1 MNRPPKGDEFRRGN
15 AAFMMFQPSAAD
27 VPNMTIRIRSGTF
40 WVNGQTLV
48 EYAGGMSPTIT
59 APKNGAKWVVVV
71 INKLGTALIVDGI
84 ARANNPEVPELTKNL
99 LPVAMVYVKAS
110 TKAISNDMIYDVR
123 PTLAVGGYPFQH
135 NQLQKREEANSHGMQ
150 AITGLVD
157 ALENKLSVDEATEL
171 LAQKADAIGTTASTF
186 TLNRDETGTPVEY
199 CGLRVVRGDLPAV
212 GIRFNEDK
220 DVWEFTND
228 GTNWREMT
236 STEARV
242 PLANTFTTGAV
253 RLNTEPVDESM
264 PIAVAAND
272 PLYLSIANKVNRDE
286 IGGLVTE
293 AELANDLANKADLD
307 AVYTRYDAETMF
319 VTRAE
324 YQDLSNGF
332 TKAQINEMLMLKANK
347 TEVDAALANVYTKAE
362 IDSLLG
368 GGAGTGTGTGTGSG
382 SGEGS
387 CGHGHACMLLTNY
400 YTKLESDLIL
410 QNKMETV
417 YTKAETDAL
426 LGNKAETTTVTTL
439 MAGKANLADVY
450 TKAEID
456 AKLAGGAGAGTGT
469 GTVPSDVYSKGE
481 VDSLLAGKA
490 AAVHSHVAT
499 DVVQDVNHRMVT
511 DVQIAAWDGKQDA
524 LGFVPVN
531 SGLLGV
537 GGGVAT
543 LDANG
548 KVPLSQLPAAVLG
561 GGGAVVQ
568 TGATVV
574 ASFDK
579 LAEIESPYSG
589 QKAFV
594 IDASG
599 DDTVDAG
606 WAEYIYDST
615 TSTWVKTG
623 ERESLDLILDW
634 SNVMNK
640 PTNLMTTDG
649 ADYDALAKKADVY
662 TKVEV
667 DGLLDGKSDTTH
679 VHDDRYLTADQV
691 NALLRSKMD
700 ANAIDTSLLH
710 DAKQVGTHEVDETNI
725 GDGRVL
731 AYSSATGKLVYADA
745 TTGSADDSFKVGTKT
760 VDEANIGDGK
770 VLTYSTSAGKLVYAT
785 PDVGRVGTLTV
796 DEGALGDNKVLAYSV
811 TSGKL
816 VYKNLPSLGTH
827 EVDET
832 NIADG
837 RVLAYSATS
846 GKLEYVDKPTGSGDG
861 SVVFEPASSVN
872 GECLICAS
880 SDDVAYVKNGT
891 SLAFTPGDGVEI
903 KWVRVRLTEAEMSST
918 TQVSIDMNTTSTVTY
933 DMMRVPVVTVV
944 SDDDGNRA
952 LVKNAAIN
960 YNTNAHTVALTGLAR
975 RGYLIRVDY

>member
-40 WVNGQTLV
+40 WVNGQILV

-59 APKNGAKWVVVV
+59 APKSGAKWVVVV
-71 INKLGTALIVDGI
+71 INKLGTALIVDGV

-157 ALENKLSVDEATEL
+157 ALESKLSVDEATEL

-186 TLNRDETGTPVEY
+186 TLNRDETGVPVEY

-220 DVWEFTND
+220 DAWEFTND
-228 GTNWREMT
+228 GTNWREIT

-253 RLNTEPVDESM
+253 RLNTEPVDEAM
-264 PIAVAAND
+264 PIAVGAND

-286 IGGLVTE
+286 IGGLITE

-307 AVYTRYDAETMF
+307 SVYTRYDAETMF
-319 VTRAE
+319 ITRAE
-324 YQDLSNGF
+324 YQDAINGF
-332 TKAQINEMLMLKANK
+332 SKAQINEMLALKANK
-347 TEVDAALANVYTKAE
+347 IEVDAALANVYTKTE
-362 IDSLLG
+362 IDTLLSG
-368 GGAGTGTGTGTGSG
+368 GSIGSGSGSGSG
-382 SGEGS
+382 SGES
-387 CGHGHACMLLTNY
+387 CGNGHTCMMLTNY
-400 YTKLESDLIL
+400 YTKLETDLIM

-417 YTKAETDAL
+417 YTKNEADAL
-426 LGNKAETTTVTTL
+426 LGNKVETTTMTTL
-439 MAGKANLADVY
+439 MAGKANVADVY
-450 TKAEID
+450 SKAEVD
-456 AKLAGGAGAGTGT
+456 AMIANGGGSGAGTGT
-469 GTVPSDVYSKGE
+469 VNGYTKGE

-499 DVVQDVNHRMVT
+499 DVVQDTTHRMVT
-511 DVQIAAWDGKQDA
+511 DAQVAAWDGKQDA

-531 SGLLGV
+531 SGLLGIS
-537 GGGVAT
+537 GGVAT
-543 LDANG
+543 LDSNG
-548 KVPLSQLPAAVLG
+548 KVPLSQLPASVLG

-599 DDTVDAG
+599 DDTVDNG
-606 WAEYIYDST
+606 WAEYIYDAT

-640 PTNLMTTDG
+640 PTNLLTTES
-649 ADYDALAKKADVY
+649 AELDAFAKTADVY
-662 TKVEV
+662 TKTEV
-667 DGLLDGKSDTTH
+667 DSLLEGKSDTAH
-679 VHDDRYLTADQV
+679 AHDDRYLTADQV
-691 NALLRSKMD
+691 NALLRNKMD

-745 TTGSADDSFKVGTKT
+745 ATGGSDDSFKVGTKT
-760 VDEANIGDGK
+760 VDETDVADGRAL
-770 VLTYSTSAGKLVYAT
+770 VYSESAGKLVYAA
-785 PDVGRVGTLTV
+785 PAVGKVGTLDV
-796 DEGALGDNKVLAYSV
+796 DESALADNRVLTYSEA
-811 TSGKL
+811 SGKL
-816 VYKNLPSLGTH
+816 GYKSLPSLGTH
-827 EVDET
+827 DVDET

-846 GKLEYVDKPTGSGDG
+846 GKLEYVDKPAGNGGDG
-861 SVVFEPASSVN
+861 FAVFEPASSVN

-903 KWVRVRLTEAEMSST
+903 KWVRVRLTESEMAST
-918 TQVSIDMNTTSTVTY
+918 TQVSIDTDTTSTATY
-933 DMMRVPVVTVV
+933 DNMRLPVVTIV

-952 LVKNAAIN
+952 LVKNVAIN
-960 YNTNAHTVALTGLAR
+960 YNTNPHTVAMTGMAH
-975 RGYLIRVDY
+975 RGYMIRVDY